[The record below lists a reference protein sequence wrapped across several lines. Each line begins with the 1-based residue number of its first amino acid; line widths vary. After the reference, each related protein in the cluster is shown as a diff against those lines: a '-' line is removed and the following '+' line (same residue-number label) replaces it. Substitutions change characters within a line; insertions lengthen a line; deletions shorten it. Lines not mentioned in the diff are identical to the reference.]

1 MAVRAIRGATQVA
14 ADDRDEVLS
23 ATRELVST
31 VLERNELS
39 SEDLISILF
48 TATPDLVSE
57 FPALAA
63 RELGLG
69 DVPLMCATEIAVPH
83 ALPQRSGTAF
93 AEVARRKGDYAVCG
107 AGVVVTL
114 DADRRVESVRAS
126 YISVGPVPEVHD
138 LTAAVHGKPAD
149 TADWAAAGDLARTL
163 VEPDGDLHASAD
175 YRRLLVGVLT
185 ERTLR
190 SAATEALERTTA

>member
-23 ATRELVST
+23 ATRELAST

-83 ALPQRSGTAF
+83 ALPRVLRLMAHVETDRTR
-93 AEVARRKGDYAVCG
+93 AEVQHVYLRGAVALRRDIAQ
-107 AGVVVTL
+107 
-114 DADRRVESVRAS
+114 
-126 YISVGPVPEVHD
+126 
-138 LTAAVHGKPAD
+138 
-149 TADWAAAGDLARTL
+149 
-163 VEPDGDLHASAD
+163 
-175 YRRLLVGVLT
+175 
-185 ERTLR
+185 
-190 SAATEALERTTA
+190 